1 MAQIKKFRNFKKRF
15 LRNQCEEYS
24 LVESVLNKNV
34 GIDSRPAVRSKRKRR
49 KFSPRKLQRKEGSF
63 HHGSFTAKTLEF
75 SVLLHTGVT
84 CLIKTQVHHRSF
96 SKFFF
101 MR

>member
-1 MAQIKKFRNFKKRF
+1 M
-15 LRNQCEEYS
+15 
-24 LVESVLNKNV
+24 ESVLNKNV
-34 GIDSRPAVRSKRKRR
+34 GIDSRPAVRSKRKRRKFSPR

-75 SVLLHTGVT
+75 SVLLRTGVT
-84 CLIKTQVHHRSF
+84 CLIKTLVHHRNF
-96 SKFFF
+96 SKFFL